1 MAKPNTVYFTRK
13 HLLQASRLG
22 QKWDFNRQLDDNIAE
37 GPDQKYAVEA
47 FLVHNHRH
55 GVRCEPHIRC
65 MISLAPLDDGAV
77 FCDVPTNY
85 FKKLPKMR
93 SKRPTQFLGER

>member
-1 MAKPNTVYFTRK
+1 MAKPNTVFFTRK
-13 HLLQASRLG
+13 HLIQAARLG
-22 QKWDFNRQLDDNIAE
+22 QKWNFNRQLCDEIAE
-37 GPDQKYAVEA
+37 VPDVKFPVEA
-47 FLVHNHRH
+47 FLVHNHRN

-65 MISLAPLDDGAV
+65 MISLTSFDDGAV